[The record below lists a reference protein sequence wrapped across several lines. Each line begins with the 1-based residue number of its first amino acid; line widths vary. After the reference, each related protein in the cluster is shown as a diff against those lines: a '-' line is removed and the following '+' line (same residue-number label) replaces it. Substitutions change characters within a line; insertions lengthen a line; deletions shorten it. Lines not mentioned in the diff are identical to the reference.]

1 MTTATSDEQLLSMSS
16 RRSHRSAQGGLLMNQ
31 TVLTTP
37 QTIEG
42 WLENLSAYVTQ
53 LELQLRTAGVDLR
66 LLDAEAANSLL
77 QGLTGTLRTIVD
89 SLRAN
94 GRQIAHEVGEYRT
107 AKDAEHAQTR
117 LRRLIDLYDAYL
129 EPLIRVIDIHG
140 DFYAATDRVSD
151 CCVRLCDLANQPV
164 SAVAE
169 AASLLKQEIVGLR
182 QIAIQAA
189 EEALRELGPLCEAA
203 VRESQIAVGVNR
215 ALEAVRL
222 GQWDR
227 LALDENLTVVDDRN
241 GPLFSDRAVDRY
253 LDGANTSRSRSP
265 HIILGDP
272 ELLDIPAAADSLIDK
287 LELIESVDDLLAWI
301 LDVCD
306 WIDLDQAVRLLH
318 SVIERC
324 PDQTHPTEERHDYTH
339 DHLIVQAARW
349 YWGDRDASQPTTP
362 HRESDAQ
369 AIGPSVPVA

>member
-1 MTTATSDEQLLSMSS
+1 
-16 RRSHRSAQGGLLMNQ
+16 MNQ

-37 QTIEG
+37 QIIEG
-42 WLENLSAYVTQ
+42 WLENLSDYVTQ
-53 LELQLRTAGVDLR
+53 LERQLRTAGVDLR
-66 LLDAEAANSLL
+66 FLDAEAANSLL
-77 QGLTGTLRTIVD
+77 QGLTGTLRTIVG

-107 AKDAEHAQTR
+107 AKDGEHAQTR
-117 LRRLIDLYDAYL
+117 LRRLIDLYDTYL
-129 EPLIRVIDIHG
+129 KPAIRIIDIHG

-151 CCVRLCDLANQPV
+151 CCVRLCDLTVQPA
-164 SAVAE
+164 SAVAV
-169 AASLLKQEIVGLR
+169 AASLLRQEIVGLR

-227 LALDENLTVVDDRN
+227 LALDENLTVVDDQN

-253 LDGANTSRSRSP
+253 LKAAKTSRSRSP

-272 ELLDIPAAADSLIDK
+272 EPLDIPAAADSLIDK
-287 LELIESVDDLLAWI
+287 LEHIGSVDDLLAWI

-324 PDQTHPTEERHDYTH
+324 PDRTHPTEERNDYTH
-339 DHLIVQAARW
+339 DRLIVQASRW
-349 YWGDRDASQPTTP
+349 YWGDRDASQPTTS
-362 HRESDAQ
+362 HRESDPQ